1 MLKIFLWLRYLGKRR
16 VVLLSIAA
24 VAISCALLITVASIF
39 TGFIN
44 AYEQSAV
51 NALGDVVLSPG
62 GDIKDFQ
69 ELTRKIENLNDV
81 AAAAGSFPIQGLLHL
96 GKGNVRAVEIWGI
109 EVQKEGKV
117 TSFEKSLLK
126 NKAMEPQVEDNITEG
141 YIGIGVLAEPNE
153 QTDEYDFN
161 AVETMIG
168 RQAVITTGSA
178 TKEKDGAEQFKRRT
192 IQFTIADAVFTGIY
206 YLDSRLVYL
215 PIDRLS
221 SAIYPEL
228 DQPVARQIHIK
239 LRNGADTASAIAQIR
254 KVWENFASEK
264 LGWGQMQIQ
273 WARIETARQMQA
285 RYVGEIRKQMGVLLL
300 IFGVVSLSAV
310 LLVFC
315 IFYMIVEHRRR
326 DVAILKSCGAT
337 SRSVAAIFMGFGGF
351 VGIIGAGLG
360 TVLGY
365 YITKHINS
373 VDELI
378 RIVFGLKLWK
388 ASVYMF
394 STIPNEVDW
403 QAVVWIAIAAIIG
416 AVLGATIPAIS
427 AALTKPVNVLR
438 YE

>member
-1 MLKIFLWLRYLGKRR
+1 
-16 VVLLSIAA
+16 
-24 VAISCALLITVASIF
+24 
-39 TGFIN
+39 
-44 AYEQSAV
+44 
-51 NALGDVVLSPG
+51 
-62 GDIKDFQ
+62 
-69 ELTRKIENLNDV
+69 
-81 AAAAGSFPIQGLLHL
+81 
-96 GKGNVRAVEIWGI
+96 
-109 EVQKEGKV
+109 
-117 TSFEKSLLK
+117 
-126 NKAMEPQVEDNITEG
+126 
-141 YIGIGVLAEPNE
+141 
-153 QTDEYDFN
+153 
-161 AVETMIG
+161 
-168 RQAVITTGSA
+168 
-178 TKEKDGAEQFKRRT
+178 
-192 IQFTIADAVFTGIY
+192 
-206 YLDSRLVYL
+206 
-215 PIDRLS
+215 LS
-221 SAIYPEL
+221 S
-228 DQPVARQIHIK
+228 
-239 LRNGADTASAIAQIR
+239 
-254 KVWENFASEK
+254 
-264 LGWGQMQIQ
+264 
-273 WARIETARQMQA
+273 
-285 RYVGEIRKQMGVLLL
+285 
-300 IFGVVSLSAV
+300 V